1 MTIFFQFVPPQKTS
15 HIDFIDRM
23 FFNRQHEKV
32 LSVNTEFKHKL
43 CSGIGSQISTFLL
56 KLLDNIVLV
65 SVCDL
70 SKVDNSSSVIQ

>member
-1 MTIFFQFVPPQKTS
+1 MTIFFQFGPPPKTS

-23 FFNRQHEKV
+23 FFNRQREKV

-43 CSGIGSQISTFLL
+43 YSGIDSQISTFLL
-56 KLLDNIVLV
+56 KFLDNIVLV

>member
-1 MTIFFQFVPPQKTS
+1 MTIFFQFGPPQKTS
-15 HIDFIDRM
+15 HIGFIDRM
-23 FFNRQHEKV
+23 FFNRQREKV

-43 CSGIGSQISTFLL
+43 YSGIDSQISTFLL
-56 KLLDNIVLV
+56 KFLDNIVLV